1 MGFNM
6 TFKGLKYIKTCK
18 LNFVNFN
25 ISNFFYSCLHAVYLN
40 AVFTLRVYL
49 RFHFSIKALIAVN
62 ETVSLAEVSQ

>member
-1 MGFNM
+1 M
-6 TFKGLKYIKTCK
+6 LYIW
-18 LNFVNFN
+18 
-25 ISNFFYSCLHAVYLN
+25 I